1 MTLKRWPDSR
11 QLHLAKRPRR
21 RILNERSSMYDE
33 FFICWVDIDRLAF
46 QRLTQWFINKAAAAN
61 SESRHDTLAWLP
73 LLRRLHQIRNPQPRR
88 RTTLQQF
95 MLDYAREVNT
105 AFVSWHGD
113 GKNFSNAQRLNLRY
127 DVAKAL
133 LNGQYSHLIN
143 ELDNK
148 AKAQHDAE
156 MDEWNLILDDISL
169 AEDVPQ
175 YVFFLFLDFVN

>member
-1 MTLKRWPDSR
+1 
-11 QLHLAKRPRR
+11 
-21 RILNERSSMYDE
+21 
-33 FFICWVDIDRLAF
+33 
-46 QRLTQWFINKAAAAN
+46 
-61 SESRHDTLAWLP
+61 
-73 LLRRLHQIRNPQPRR
+73 
-88 RTTLQQF
+88 
-95 MLDYAREVNT
+95 MLDYTHEVNT
-105 AFVSWHGD
+105 AFMSRHGN
-113 GKNFSNAQRLNLRY
+113 GKNFSNAQRLNLQY
-127 DVAKAL
+127 NVAKAL